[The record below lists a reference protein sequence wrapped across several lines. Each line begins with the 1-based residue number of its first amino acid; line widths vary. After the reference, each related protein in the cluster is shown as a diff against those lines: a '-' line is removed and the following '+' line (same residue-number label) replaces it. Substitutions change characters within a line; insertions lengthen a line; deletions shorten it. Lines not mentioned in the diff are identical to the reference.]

1 MGVNNYGT
9 FLFQICFI
17 IPSFIYL
24 EASISLT
31 TLFRAYLRYKLGI
44 KILVYNKGTSKDVME
59 AVSPDF
65 VVLLSLAPKTSPSKH
80 AALHQEGPHT
90 REQASPEKPEV
101 HPEHEPH
108 EAEQQSNMI

>member
-1 MGVNNYGT
+1 M
-9 FLFQICFI
+9 L
-17 IPSFIYL
+17 
-24 EASISLT
+24 
-31 TLFRAYLRYKLGI
+31 
-44 KILVYNKGTSKDVME
+44 D

-108 EAEQQSNMI
+108 RAEQQSNMI